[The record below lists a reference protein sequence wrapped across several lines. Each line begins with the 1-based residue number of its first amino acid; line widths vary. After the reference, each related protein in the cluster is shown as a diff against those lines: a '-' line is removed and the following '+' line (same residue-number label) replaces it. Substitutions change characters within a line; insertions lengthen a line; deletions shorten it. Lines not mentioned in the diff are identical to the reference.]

1 MDDKVPATNHYIPSL
16 LTTQPGTHLLET
28 ILTCTF
34 ARIFASIWQTYFVG
48 KVGKLAAHPTA
59 NYVVARAVGRMG
71 VAEIEGVVK
80 ECKAVAGGKGM
91 ISE

>member
-1 MDDKVPATNHYIPSL
+1 M
-16 LTTQPGTHLLET
+16 
-28 ILTCTF
+28 
-34 ARIFASIWQTYFVG
+34 G